1 MNQPNN
7 NTHDNFTCP
16 LCDYSVTTAVR
27 VGLLLGSLEAVW
39 QLVSV
44 LGIEGVPKEGKW

>member
-16 LCDYSVTTAVR
+16 ICEYSVATAVGA
-27 VGLLLGSLEAVW
+27 GLPLGSLEAVGH
-39 QLVSV
+39 LS
-44 LGIEGVPKEGKW
+44 LF